1 MHMPKDFN
9 PLNNEFTEIFVA
21 GRINKVALWTKKQ
34 TSRQAIN
41 LTKTTKYKLFARQ
54 KSNTNNFY

>member
-9 PLNNEFTEIFVA
+9 LLNNEFTQIFVA

-41 LTKTTKYKLFARQ
+41 LTKTDMKT
-54 KSNTNNFY
+54 SIN